1 MLACF
6 MLSVFIAVFSLRL
19 IDTTNV
25 DETNEM
31 YITKLALSV
40 GRSTFLIFDFVY
52 QLLTLPR

>member
-52 QLLTLPR
+52 HLLTMPL